1 MFCFVFFTL
10 FHVPII
16 ILPKMHPQKP
26 YKLYVFGKDE
36 NMEEKKKG
44 KLSLVSKIQAYFSF
58 FNSYILKIYN
68 PQI

>member
-36 NMEEKKKG
+36 NMEEKKKKRKTKFG
-44 KLSLVSKIQAYFSF
+44 I
-58 FNSYILKIYN
+58 
-68 PQI
+68 